1 MFDWITPSEMTALWS
16 VLIIDLVLAGDNAIV
31 VGLAAASVPKEMR
44 TKVIALGIGLA
55 VIMRIGFAV
64 ITVQLLE
71 LKGVKLVGGLLLL
84 WVCWRF
90 YSDLRRPAHG
100 LAQLA
105 EAEAA
110 ANAGGPTKGL
120 WRAIIQIVIAD
131 LSMSLDNVLAVAS
144 ASAGHEWVLIVGLVV
159 SVVLMAVAA
168 TLIAKLLEK
177 HRWIAW
183 IGLAVILYV
192 AVKMVWEGLADFD
205 LVGHWPLSF

>member
-1 MFDWITPSEMTALWS
+1 MFDWITPSELTALWS
-16 VLIIDLVLAGDNAIV
+16 VLVIDLVLAGDNAIV
-31 VGLAAASVPKEMR
+31 VGLAAASVPKHMR
-44 TKVIALGIGLA
+44 ARVIVLGIGLA

-71 LKGVKLVGGLLLL
+71 MKGVKLAGGLLLL
-84 WVCWRF
+84 FVCWRF
-90 YSDLRRPAHG
+90 YQDLRKPAHG
-100 LAQLA
+100 LEKLA

-110 ANAGGPTKGL
+110 AEAGGETKGL
-120 WRAIIQIVIAD
+120 WRAIIQILIAD

-144 ASAGHEWVLIVGLVV
+144 ASAGHEWVLVVGLIV

-192 AVKMVWEGLADFD
+192 AIKMVWEGFADFG
-205 LVGHWPLSF
+205 LVGHWPLKF

>member
-1 MFDWITPSEMTALWS
+1 MFDWITPAELTALWS
-16 VLIIDLVLAGDNAIV
+16 VLVIDLVLAGDNAIV
-31 VGLAAASVPKEMR
+31 VGLAAASVPKEIR

-55 VIMRIGFAV
+55 VIMRISFAV
-64 ITVQLLE
+64 VTVQLLE
-71 LKGVKLVGGLLLL
+71 LKGVKLAGGLLLL

-90 YSDLRRPAHG
+90 YSDLRKPAHG
-100 LAQLA
+100 LQGLA
-105 EAEAA
+105 DKQAEIA
-110 ANAGGPTKGL
+110 AGGATTGL
-120 WRAIIQIVIAD
+120 WRAITQIVIAD

-144 ASAGHEWVLIVGLVV
+144 AAAGHEWVLIVGLVV

-192 AVKMVWEGLADFD
+192 AIKMVWEGVADFG
-205 LVGHWPLSF
+205 LIGHWPLKF

>member
-1 MFDWITPSEMTALWS
+1 MFDWISPSEMTALWS
-16 VLIIDLVLAGDNAIV
+16 VLVIDLVLAGDNAIV

-44 TKVIALGIGLA
+44 ARVIALGIALA
-55 VIMRIGFAV
+55 VVMRIGFAV

-100 LAQLA
+100 LEQLA

-110 ANAGGPTKGL
+110 AREGGPTKGL
-120 WRAIIQIVIAD
+120 WRAIFQIVIAD

-144 ASAGHEWVLIVGLVV
+144 ASAGHEWVLVVGLVV
-159 SVVLMAVAA
+159 SVILMAVAA

-183 IGLAVILYV
+183 IGLLVIFYV
-192 AVKMVWEGLADFD
+192 AVKMVWEGFADFD
-205 LVGHWPLSF
+205 LVGHWPLAF

>member
-1 MFDWITPSEMTALWS
+1 MFDWISPSELTALWS
-16 VLIIDLVLAGDNAIV
+16 VLVIDLVLAGDNAIV
-31 VGLAAASVPKEMR
+31 VGLAAASVPKHMR
-44 TKVIALGIGLA
+44 TKVIVLGIGLA

-71 LKGVKLVGGLLLL
+71 MKGVKLAGGLLLL

-90 YSDLRRPAHG
+90 YSDLRQPAHG
-100 LAQLA
+100 LEKLA

-110 ANAGGPTKGL
+110 ARDGETKGL
-120 WRAIIQIVIAD
+120 WRAIIQILVAD

-144 ASAGHEWVLIVGLVV
+144 AAAGHEWVLIVGLIV

-168 TLIAKLLEK
+168 TLIARLLEK

-192 AVKMVWEGLADFD
+192 AIKMVWEGVADFG
-205 LVGHWPLSF
+205 LVGHWPLKF